1 MGDSFGMG
9 GAQIGAKALAGKA
22 GLGYAAAMG
31 TRGKTVALLVAAGSG
46 SRVGGDLPKQ
56 YRKIAGKALL
66 AHAVDAL
73 RHPLIDE
80 IRVVIGA
87 GQEELY
93 ADTIGDRALGAPIK
107 GGAERQDSVRKGLEA
122 IAADGGADAVLIHD
136 AARPFLSAE
145 VIERLVAALD
155 TAGGAV
161 PALPVVDTLAHA
173 GGQLGDVVPR
183 EGLVRVQTPQAFRFD
198 VILAAHRAWTGAPAT
213 DDAQVA
219 RASGAGVV
227 IIQGDRMLEKLTYE
241 ADFAAAE
248 ERLRG
253 RLVSRT
259 GMGFDVHA
267 FEPGNGVWM
276 SGILIPHDRAL
287 KGHSDADVVL
297 HAVTDAILGA
307 LGEGDIGQHFPPSD
321 PKWRGAPSSL
331 FIEHARGLVDARGG
345 RIDHVDATVICEA
358 PKVGPHRD
366 AMRTRL
372 AALLR
377 LPLSRV
383 SIKATTTER
392 LGFTGR
398 GEGIAAQAIATLSLP
413 EDQ

>member
-1 MGDSFGMG
+1 MGD
-9 GAQIGAKALAGKA
+9 
-22 GLGYAAAMG
+22 
-31 TRGKTVALLVAAGSG
+31 RGKTIALLVAAGSG
-46 SRVGGDLPKQ
+46 RRVGGELPKQ

-73 RHPLIDE
+73 QHPLIDE

-87 GQEELY
+87 DQEQLY
-93 ADTIGDRALGAPIK
+93 ADAIGTRVWGGPIE

-122 IAADGGADAVLIHD
+122 IEAEGGAEAVLIHD
-136 AARPFLSAE
+136 AARPFLPAD

-155 TAGGAV
+155 TAEGAV
-161 PALPVVDTLAHA
+161 PALAVVDTLAQA
-173 GGQLGDVVPR
+173 GGRLGDVVPR
-183 EGLVRVQTPQAFRFD
+183 EALVRVQTPQAFRFG
-198 VILAAHRAWTGAPAT
+198 VILAAHRAWTGARAT

-219 RASGAGVV
+219 RAFGATIAVV
-227 IIQGDRMLEKLTYE
+227 QGDRMLEKLTYE
-241 ADFAAAE
+241 ADFAVAE
-248 ERLRG
+248 ERLRA

-267 FEPGNGVWM
+267 FEPGDGVWM
-276 SGILIPHDRAL
+276 GGILIPHDRGL

-307 LGEGDIGQHFPPSD
+307 LGEGDIGQHFPPFD

-331 FIEHARGLVDARGG
+331 FIEHARGLVEARGG

-366 AMRTRL
+366 AMRGRL

-377 LPLSRV
+377 LPLPRV